1 MPLAMSRPW
10 KHPKSGIYQLRK
22 AVPEDLRKLVGK
34 REEKLSLDTR
44 DPVEA
49 KVRFAKALAELE
61 ARWANLR
68 AGPKPLTERE
78 ALQLAAGSYDRWL
91 EQFRD
96 NPSQQTSWDIAAG
109 DLLFGTPLTREER
122 NASHERVLNG
132 SPEFPRDKIFRMEQ
146 ACLESADGY
155 LKAHGIFEDWQNRR
169 TMARAIGAAIQRAS
183 LLLAKLAR
191 GENIPELPFPNLP
204 VSPVSGVSRSSQP
217 VSFQRLLDGWAA
229 ERRPVTKTVYEW
241 SRVVRELEKYL
252 GHTDAH
258 RLTAENLVDWKQA
271 MVSAG
276 LRAKTIQGSKLS
288 PVRAILQW
296 GLRNKLLSSN
306 VAEGVS
312 LDVKAKQGERKRSFT
327 DEEAKA
333 ILRAAVVEQ
342 DPVKRWVPWIGAYT
356 GARLPAWNLNHDAG
370 RQVPSP
376 SLQGRLG
383 TRRGRQAAVGPRS
396 SSARQSPVTYGSL
409 RVGENDAGQ
418 NLRPGVEL
426 RAIDRGRIAV

>member
-183 LLLAKLAR
+183 LLLAIFSIA
-191 GENIPELPFPNLP
+191 NI
-204 VSPVSGVSRSSQP
+204 R
-217 VSFQRLLDGWAA
+217 
-229 ERRPVTKTVYEW
+229 
-241 SRVVRELEKYL
+241 
-252 GHTDAH
+252 
-258 RLTAENLVDWKQA
+258 
-271 MVSAG
+271 
-276 LRAKTIQGSKLS
+276 
-288 PVRAILQW
+288 
-296 GLRNKLLSSN
+296 
-306 VAEGVS
+306 
-312 LDVKAKQGERKRSFT
+312 
-327 DEEAKA
+327 
-333 ILRAAVVEQ
+333 
-342 DPVKRWVPWIGAYT
+342 
-356 GARLPAWNLNHDAG
+356 
-370 RQVPSP
+370 
-376 SLQGRLG
+376 
-383 TRRGRQAAVGPRS
+383 
-396 SSARQSPVTYGSL
+396 
-409 RVGENDAGQ
+409 
-418 NLRPGVEL
+418 
-426 RAIDRGRIAV
+426 